1 MFSICMS
8 NTIETGK
15 RSEKTRAVFFGFLLA
30 CLGFVNCDTNYR
42 LDVSN
47 AVLRMKELRTAQE
60 KYRTAHGSY
69 GRFDDLCREGMISP
83 DIADGLDNNYRFELT
98 VSESKYRLTAMTTM
112 DVPKEAPGIC
122 LFMDE
127 TGVIRATDKAKVY
140 ASETS
145 SPIVNQ

>member
-1 MFSICMS
+1 
-8 NTIETGK
+8 
-15 RSEKTRAVFFGFLLA
+15 
-30 CLGFVNCDTNYR
+30 
-42 LDVSN
+42 
-47 AVLRMKELRTAQE
+47 
-60 KYRTAHGSY
+60 
-69 GRFDDLCREGMISP
+69 
-83 DIADGLDNNYRFELT
+83 
-98 VSESKYRLTAMTTM
+98 MTTM